1 MADSLL
7 TGFIQPD
14 LSFITATAND
24 IATGKISVNNKG
36 QKIIGNLNPTATIH
50 THTFNKRAADGSFI
64 ETLTLDKPLLAILY
78 IKAVN
83 KSGTTY
89 FVYPPIIDFKN
100 KLYINFPTYSGGYI
114 YGTPKAF
121 SSTDSISL
129 GPCIGTINSGNLWVT
144 APHDNIIISGQFSDD
159 LLSIDFSLNAV
170 DSKQTM
176 YLEPGYNTLYYITE

>member
-14 LSFITATAND
+14 LSFVTATADD

-36 QKIIGNLNPTATIH
+36 QKIIGNLNPTVTIH
-50 THTFNKRAADGSFI
+50 SHTFNKRAADGSFI
-64 ETLTLDKPLLAILY
+64 ETLTLDKPLLTILY

-89 FVYPPIIDFKN
+89 FVHPPIIDFKN
-100 KLYINFPTYSGGYI
+100 KIYINPPQSNEYSYAIPT
-114 YGTPKAF
+114 AF
-121 SSTDSISL
+121 SATDYIRIGS
-129 GPCIGTINSGNLWVT
+129 CIGTINSGSAWT
-144 APHDNIIISGQFSDD
+144 DSPHSYITLLAKFSND
-159 LLSIDFSLNAV
+159 LLSIDFKLKDINSG
-170 DSKQTM
+170 QTM

>member
-14 LSFITATAND
+14 LSFITATADD

-36 QKIIGNLNPTATIH
+36 QKIIGTLNPTVTIH
-50 THTFNKRAADGSFI
+50 SHTFNKKTTDGSFI

-78 IKAVN
+78 IKSVN

-89 FVYPPIIDFKN
+89 FVRPPIIDFKN
-100 KLYINFPTYSGGYI
+100 KVYINPPNSGEYFYAIPTALSVTDYI
-114 YGTPKAF
+114 A
-121 SSTDSISL
+121 I
-129 GPCIGTINSGNLWVT
+129 GPCIGTINSGSTWVS
-144 APHDNIIISGQFSDD
+144 APHSYITLLAKFSND
-159 LLSIDFSLNAV
+159 LLSIDFKLKDI
-170 DSKQTM
+170 DSSQTM